1 MGWGLRSYFIIINT
15 IIIIFLL
22 LIKIIIFSKLI
33 ISLFRGGDGGLGPT
47 SAGGDA
53 ARGSGPVSR
62 L

>member
-1 MGWGLRSYFIIINT
+1 MGASV
-15 IIIIFLL
+15 LL
-22 LIKIIIFSKLI
+22 HYHEHHHHHLPPHHQNYHILQADL